1 MEIKKM
7 WAVVVGYGNRGQ
19 VYADYSLEEP
29 AEFGIAAIVD
39 PNEFKLQEAKTRY
52 GLSDESLFRSF
63 EEFAASGIAC
73 DFVINSTMDQRHY
86 ETAMK
91 ILKAGYHM
99 LMEKPIVPEAGQL
112 REIQRV
118 ANEKKLNVFVCHVLR
133 YTPFYRAIKELIN
146 DGVVGEI
153 MSIEMHEH
161 VNLPH
166 YLASYVRG
174 KWNSESKCGSGF
186 LLAKSCHDL
195 DVMCWLN
202 NASIPVE
209 VVSMGNRSQF
219 IPEKAPEGSTEF
231 CHECPHEASC
241 DYSAIL
247 HYIKKDIM
255 PFLVWDRLNKP
266 LDEITDEEKMEFLK
280 KDIYGKCAYT
290 CGGDI
295 VDRQN
300 AIVTFENGSIANF
313 NLVAGS
319 TGPSRYLH
327 IIGTKGEI
335 EGELEDDT
343 YIIRKHS
350 KEKIFGEKTVHRVH
364 PINNAKYGGHNG
376 GDYAIMHDLIRYM
389 NGDRSSVSITS
400 LDDSV
405 YGHLCVFAAEQSRKT
420 HSIVNIEMDLQ

>member
-1 MEIKKM
+1 MKKLY
-7 WAVVVGYGNRGQ
+7 AVVVGYGNRGQ
-19 VYADYSLEEP
+19 VYADYALQEP
-29 AEFGIAAIVD
+29 EEFGISAIVD
-39 PNEFKLQEAKTRY
+39 PNEFKLQEAKMRY
-52 GLSDESLFRSF
+52 GLSDESLFRSL
-63 EEFAASGIAC
+63 EEFAASNIKC
-73 DFVINSTMDQRHY
+73 DFVINSTMDQQHY
-86 ETAMK
+86 ETAIK
-91 ILKAGYHM
+91 ILNAGYHM

-112 REIQRV
+112 REIQRI
-118 ANEKKLNVFVCHVLR
+118 ANEKQLNVFVCHVLR
-133 YTPFYRAIKELIN
+133 YTPFYREIKEILN
-146 DGVVGEI
+146 SGEIGKI

-166 YLASYVRG
+166 YLTSYVRG

-195 DVMCWLN
+195 DLMCWLN
-202 NASIPVE
+202 NDSAPVE

-219 IPEKAPEGSTEF
+219 VPDKAPKGATEF
-231 CHECPHEASC
+231 CYECPHESAC

-247 HYIKKDIM
+247 HYMKKGVM

-266 LDEITDEEKMEFLK
+266 LDEITEEEKMEFLK

-319 TGPSRYLH
+319 VGPSRYLH

-343 YIIRKHS
+343 YVIRKHS
-350 KEKIFGEKTVHRVH
+350 KTQLFGQDESHQVH

-376 GDYAIMHDLIRYM
+376 GDYAIMHDLVRYM

-400 LDDSV
+400 LEDSV